1 MAEPAR
7 KFEPAPEKVEL
18 LPPDFKL
25 PDLSPLPPDE
35 YERETKISFDTNIN
49 GLDLTMNIS
58 FIRLED
64 AAQPYIMNLEIK
76 GYLPGTKERVTSFKG
91 VINNAARLSWSDQ
104 PQKTNNSNYYSPYTR
119 HVEKEYRKKG
129 LGEYNLRLVE
139 EVLEKIK
146 IQYPEIA
153 PDWIEIRTTL
163 GSLSNLLIDPDWLEN
178 YLKTNNTNQLPRLQK
193 LWQRSQNKN
202 RNLGYIP
209 SPQEIDNAIQLLQ
222 RESEELEDVK
232 KYNES
237 YNEVRYIKSLNPD
250 FDPEEEFKE

>member
-104 PQKTNNSNYYSPYTR
+104 PQKTNNLFS
-119 HVEKEYRKKG
+119 
-129 LGEYNLRLVE
+129 LVR
-139 EVLEKIK
+139 I
-146 IQYPEIA
+146 IF
-153 PDWIEIRTTL
+153 D
-163 GSLSNLLIDPDWLEN
+163 
-178 YLKTNNTNQLPRLQK
+178 NTNKNLCRRIVTKVNGIHYFTIDESKSMLSFILRVIAHLDTK
-193 LWQRSQNKN
+193 LVDTIYS
-202 RNLGYIP
+202 L
-209 SPQEIDNAIQLLQ
+209 AIAFH
-222 RESEELEDVK
+222 SMFFV
-232 KYNES
+232 
-237 YNEVRYIKSLNPD
+237 
-250 FDPEEEFKE
+250 